1 MALSYVTYIGNGATT
16 TYNYGSISVLK
27 DGVVP
32 VVSQLVVTIDDVA
45 VPASTYS
52 VNTVTSNLTFFT
64 APSTDAVVVITRVTK
79 SDDRYVDWT
88 NSTNLSQE
96 QLNLDS
102 DQLLFLAQEGLD
114 SAQLTIR
121 LNALNKWD
129 AEGNVISNVA
139 IGTDSND
146 AVNVQQLNAAV
157 FGGTPGVVTGQQYL
171 RSDDGSTV
179 FSLPSLHGQA
189 EDDVN
194 VFKDGIRLAPTDD
207 YTVADGSDGSSLILT
222 LGSNPGSSLIEITF
236 VTGIMAASLGD
247 DTITNESIKDGV
259 ITPDK
264 LANAGARKVL
274 INNPSTGPEWADL
287 TASDVNAANNVDLP
301 THSLSEL
308 AVPTGDLS
316 VGNVKITSVA
326 DPTNVQDAVNL
337 QTLQNQIATLQS
349 QITGAQSFGVGT
361 VCGTLV
367 ILKSYRRASSFGGYQ
382 GAAAFWQDGQG
393 KDFHS
398 NTASNWIGSN
408 GIQGYDM
415 SLQPKGGSWPLD
427 ADLTFMSKNP
437 STSACD
443 VDLVNSIPL
452 ASDVGFFNPGA
463 NNPGGSAL
471 AQSIPRSVVTT
482 GGKIF
487 QLLLPPDED
496 ELNILQPGPSISPA
510 DNVLNTGIRSF
521 DTNPS
526 SAYRSF
532 MDVTAL
538 TPSGSS
544 ISGGIVK
551 FYFPYTRVS

>member
-1 MALSYVTYIGNGATT
+1 MALSYVTYIGDGATT

-129 AEGNVISNVA
+129 AEGNVISNVG

-146 AVNVQQLNAAV
+146 AVNVQQLNTAV

-171 RSDDGSTV
+171 RSANGETV
-179 FSLPSLHGQA
+179 FTLPSLHGQDA
-189 EDDVN
+189 DDVN
-194 VFKDGIRLAPTDD
+194 VFKNGLRLVPTDD
-207 YTVADGSDGSSLILT
+207 YTVADDSDGSSLVLT
-222 LGSNPGSSLIEITF
+222 LLSNPGSDLIEITF

-264 LANAGARKVL
+264 LLNPGLRKL
-274 INNPSTGPEWADL
+274 IINNPETGPEWADL
-287 TASDVNAANNVDLP
+287 TASDVNAANNADLP

-316 VGNVKITSVA
+316 VGNFKVTSVA
-326 DPTNVQDAVNL
+326 DPTDVQDAVNL
-337 QTLQNQIATLQS
+337 QTLQNQIAALQG
-349 QITGAQSFGVGT
+349 QITASTEFKKGT
-361 VCGTLV
+361 IAGTLV
-367 ILKSYRRASSFGGYQ
+367 QIDFTSGFFFPAGPNP
-382 GAAAFWQDGQG
+382 GAI
-393 KDFHS
+393 
-398 NTASNWIGSN
+398 T
-408 GIQGYDM
+408 
-415 SLQPKGGSWPLD
+415 GSWWFWADPLGTD
-427 ADLTFMSKNP
+427 LLNTSDGNFEDWLTHLDPCLIPKDDFSPIWPLSSDLTFVSKNP
-437 STSACD
+437 SEGAMD
-443 VDLVNSIPL
+443 VDLFNLITLP
-452 ASDVGFFNPGA
+452 ADVGRIGIGA
-463 NNPGGSAL
+463 LSGSPRKYNLSQVGINNS
-471 AQSIPRSVVTT
+471 QVTT
-482 GGKIF
+482 GGKMYQHIPF
-487 QLLLPPDED
+487 Q
-496 ELNILQPGPSISPA
+496 
-510 DNVLNTGIRSF
+510 
-521 DTNPS
+521 
-526 SAYRSF
+526 
-532 MDVTAL
+532 
-538 TPSGSS
+538 TPSTRTQSGSTVTQTNGQTAVGS
-544 ISGGIVK
+544 YETAIRPDNGQVLTNNRFRK
-551 FYFPYTRVS
+551 FVYPFVRTA

>member
-16 TYNYGSISVLK
+16 TYSYGSISVLK

-129 AEGNVISNVA
+129 AEGNVISNVG

-146 AVNVQQLNAAV
+146 AVNVQQLNTAV

-171 RSDDGSTV
+171 RSDDNSTV
-179 FSLPSLHGQA
+179 FLLASLAGQDA
-189 EDDVN
+189 DDVN
-194 VFKDGIRLAPTDD
+194 VFKNGIRLVPTDD
-207 YTVADGSDGSSLILT
+207 YTVVDASDGSSLELT
-222 LGSNPGSSLIEITF
+222 LLSSPGSDLIEITF

-264 LANAGARKVL
+264 LANVGARKAL
-274 INNPSTGPEWADL
+274 INNPATGPEWADL

-337 QTLQNQIATLQS
+337 QTLQNQISTLQG
-349 QITGAQSFGVGT
+349 QITASTDFKKGT
-361 VCGTLV
+361 VAGTLV
-367 ILKSYRRASSFGGYQ
+367 QIVFTTATANAS
-382 GAAAFWQDGQG
+382 
-393 KDFHS
+393 
-398 NTASNWIGSN
+398 TCT
-408 GIQGYDM
+408 
-415 SLQPKGGSWPLD
+415 GSWWFWDDPLGT
-427 ADLTFMSKNP
+427 DLLNTSDGNHQDWMTYLDPILGRKDDYNPWPLSPDVTFVSKNP
-437 STSACD
+437 SQGVMDLDLFNLITLPADRGRISIGNSQGTNITPRLSSVGISNVQITS
-443 VDLVNSIPL
+443 
-452 ASDVGFFNPGA
+452 
-463 NNPGGSAL
+463 
-471 AQSIPRSVVTT
+471 
-482 GGKIF
+482 GGKIYKCAQRADVESTTIGFGPF
-487 QLLLPPDED
+487 QVTVLGPEELYTTNIRPDTG
-496 ELNILQPGPSISPA
+496 NAMLQGNRPNQFLRKYFYPF
-510 DNVLNTGIRSF
+510 VR
-521 DTNPS
+521 
-526 SAYRSF
+526 
-532 MDVTAL
+532 TA
-538 TPSGSS
+538 
-544 ISGGIVK
+544 
-551 FYFPYTRVS
+551 